1 MPTVRRARIAVSLVF
16 AIHGAVTG
24 TFAARVPWIAEHV
37 HTDPGGLGLALLFV
51 SIGSLTAMPFAGR
64 LVHAVRARVAVPAL
78 MVLSCLAVIPPAF
91 APNLP
96 SLCAALFVA
105 GAAAGAADV
114 AMNAQGVSVEQARG
128 KSIMSGLHGMWSAG
142 GLLGSA
148 AGALAAHAGVAA
160 PMHFVIAGVVLAGAA
175 LVTGPW
181 LLEVPHV
188 EQESA
193 PTFALPPRPVLLI
206 ALVGFVAVF
215 GEGASG
221 DWSAVYLTD
230 IAHAAPAVAAA
241 AYTGFAATMAVAR
254 LAGDAVVNRLGPVRT
269 VRAGGVAATVGA
281 VIVVLSRSPVPA
293 IIGFALI
300 GVGVAVVVPL
310 AFAAA
315 GNAGPRPGQQIAGV
329 ATIAYGAGLAA
340 PATIGGIAQ
349 ATSLSTSFLVVAA
362 LVALI
367 VLGAPILGRARRAV
381 DDVPADLLR

>member
-24 TFAARVPWIAEHV
+24 TFAARVPWIAEHL
-37 HTDPGGLGLALLFV
+37 HTNPGGLGLALLFV

-64 LVHAVRARVAVPAL
+64 LVHAVRARVALPAL
-78 MVLSCLAVIPPAF
+78 MVLGCLAVIPPAF
-91 APNLP
+91 APNLA

-105 GAAAGAADV
+105 GATAGASDV
-114 AMNAQGVSVEQARG
+114 AMNAQGVAVEQARG

-148 AGALAAHAGVAA
+148 VGAVAAHAGVPATT
-160 PMHFVIAGVVLAGAA
+160 HFVIAGVVLAAA
-175 LVTGPW
+175 AVATGPW
-181 LLEVPHV
+181 LLEVPLAD
-188 EQESA
+188 QDSA

-206 ALVGFVAVF
+206 ALVGFAAVF

-221 DWSAVYLTD
+221 DWAAVYLTN
-230 IAHAAPAVAAA
+230 IAHAAPAIAAV
-241 AYTGFAATMAVAR
+241 AYTGFAATMAGAR

-269 VRAGGVAATVGA
+269 VRAGGVTATVGA
-281 VIVVLSRSPVPA
+281 IIVVISRSPVPA

-300 GVGVAVVVPL
+300 GLGVAVVVPL

-340 PATIGGIAQ
+340 PATIGAIAQ
-349 ATSLSTSFLVVAA
+349 ASSLSMSFLLVAA

-367 VLGAPILGRARRAV
+367 VLGAPVLGRARRTV
-381 DDVPADLLR
+381 DELPADLLR